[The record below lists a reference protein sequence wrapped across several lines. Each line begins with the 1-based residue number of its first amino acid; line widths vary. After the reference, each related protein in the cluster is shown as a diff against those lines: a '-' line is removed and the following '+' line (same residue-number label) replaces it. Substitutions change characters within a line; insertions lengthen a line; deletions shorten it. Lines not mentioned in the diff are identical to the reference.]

1 MADDDAT
8 TPEQAPRP
16 CPPCRSTGRIV
27 SRLGGSASTDT
38 CPWCEGTGK
47 VIPGHDAQA
56 VRRAAA
62 AAEPPDDAA

>member
-8 TPEQAPRP
+8 TPEQAARP

-27 SRLGGSASTDT
+27 SRLGGSASTET
-38 CPWCEGTGK
+38 CPWCEGMGQ

-56 VRRAAA
+56 ARRAGAPD
-62 AAEPPDDAA
+62 PPDNAA